1 MQGPLREQ
9 ARSHRGAAGLVGW
22 CGGQSSMNLSGPFIK
37 RPVATMLLS
46 LAIMLLGG
54 VSFGLLPVSP
64 LPQMDFPV
72 IVVQASLPGASPE
85 VMASTVATPLER
97 SFGSIAGVNT
107 MSSRSSQG
115 STRVI
120 LQFDLDRDI
129 NGAAREVQAAINASR
144 TLLPSGMRSMPTYKK
159 VNPSQA
165 PIMVLSLTSD
175 VLEKGQLYDLA
186 STILSQSLSQVQG
199 VGEVQ
204 IGGSSLPAVRIELEP
219 QSLNQYG
226 VALDDV
232 RNTIANANVR
242 RPKGSVEDDQRLWQV
257 QANDQ
262 LEKAKDYESL
272 IIHYNGGAALRLKD
286 VAKVSDGVEDRY
298 NSGFFNDDA
307 AVLLVIN
314 RQAGANIIETVN
326 EIKAQLPALQAVL
339 PASVKLN
346 LAMDRSPVIK
356 ATLHE
361 AEMTLLIAV
370 ALVILVVFLFLGN
383 FRASLI
389 PTLAV
394 PVSLVGTFAV
404 MYLYGFSLN
413 NLSLMALILA
423 TGLVVDDAI
432 VVLENISRHI
442 DEGVRPMRAAYLGAQ
457 EVGFTLLSMNV
468 SLVAVFLS
476 ILFMGGIIE
485 SLFREFSITL
495 AAAIVVS
502 LVVSLTLTPMLCAR
516 WLKPHT
522 PGQENRLQRWSRR
535 ANDWMV
541 GKYATSLDWV
551 LRHKRLT
558 LLSLFVTIGV
568 NIALYVVVP
577 KTFMPQQDTGQ
588 LIGFVRGDD
597 GLSFSVMQ
605 PKMEIFRRAVLK
617 DEAVESV
624 AGFIGGNNG
633 TNNAFMLVR
642 LKPIKERSISAQK
655 VIERLRKEMP
665 KVPGAQLMLM
675 ADQDLQFGGGR
686 EQTTSQYSYILQS
699 GDLGAL
705 REWYPKVVTA
715 LKALPEL
722 TAIDAREGRGAR
734 QVTLIVDRDQAKR
747 LGVDMD
753 MVTAVL
759 NNAYSQ
765 RQIST
770 IYDSLNQY
778 QVVMEVNP
786 KYAQDPITLKQV
798 QVITAD
804 GARIPLSTIAHYE
817 NSLENDRVS
826 HEGQFASESI
836 AFDMAEGV
844 TVEQGGAAIERA
856 IAKVG
861 LPEDVIAK
869 MAGTADAFAAT
880 QKSQPWMILGALVA
894 VYLVLGVLY
903 ESYIHPLTILS
914 TLPSAGVGALLSIYA
929 LGGEFS
935 LISLLGLFLLIGV
948 VKKNAILMI
957 DLALQLER
965 SQGMAPLESIRSAC
979 LQRLRPILMT
989 TLAAILGALPLLMS
1003 RAEGAEMRQPLGL
1016 TIIGGLIFS
1025 QVLTLY
1031 TTPVVYLYLDRL
1043 RHRFNKWR
1051 GVRTDAALETPL

>member
-1 MQGPLREQ
+1 
-9 ARSHRGAAGLVGW
+9 
-22 CGGQSSMNLSGPFIK
+22 MNLSGPFIK

-97 SFGSIAGVNT
+97 SFGAIAGVNT

-144 TLLPSGMRSMPTYKK
+144 NLLPSGMRSMPTYKK

-219 QSLNQYG
+219 QALNQYG

-242 RPKGSVEDDQRLWQV
+242 RPKGSVEDSQRLWQV

-272 IIHYNGGAALRLKD
+272 IIHYADGAALRLKD

-298 NSGFFNDDA
+298 NSGFFNNDS

-442 DEGVRPMRAAYLGAQ
+442 DEGVPPMKAAYLGAQ

-495 AAAIVVS
+495 AASIVVS

-516 WLKPHT
+516 WLKPHV
-522 PGQENRLQRWSRR
+522 PGQENRLQRWSRQ
-535 ANDWMV
+535 ANEWLV

-551 LRHKRLT
+551 LRHRRLT
-558 LLSLFVTIGV
+558 LLSLLVTVGV
-568 NIALYVVVP
+568 NVALYVVVP

-605 PKMEIFRRAVLK
+605 PKMETFRRAVLK

-624 AGFIGGNNG
+624 AGFIGGTNG

-642 LKPIKERSISAQK
+642 LKPIKERNISAQK

-665 KVPGAQLMLM
+665 KVAGAQLMLM

-699 GDLGAL
+699 ADLGEL
-705 REWYPKVVTA
+705 RQWYPKVVTA
-715 LKALPEL
+715 LRALPEL
-722 TAIDAREGRGAR
+722 TAIDAREGRGAQ

-747 LGVDMD
+747 LGVDMN

-798 QVITAD
+798 QVITAA

-817 NSLENDRVS
+817 NSLEDDRVS

-836 AFDMAEGV
+836 SFDMAEGV
-844 TVEQGGAAIERA
+844 TVEQGTAAIERA
-856 IAKVG
+856 IARLG
-861 LPEDVIAK
+861 MPEDVIVK

-880 QKSQPWMILGALVA
+880 QKSQPFMILGALVA

-965 SQGMAPLESIRSAC
+965 QQGMAPLESIRNAC

-989 TLAAILGALPLLMS
+989 TLAAILGALPLLLS

-1031 TTPVVYLYLDRL
+1031 TTPVVYLYLDKL
-1043 RHRFNKWR
+1043 RHRFNHWR

>member
-1 MQGPLREQ
+1 
-9 ARSHRGAAGLVGW
+9 
-22 CGGQSSMNLSGPFIK
+22 MNLSGPFIR

-46 LAIMLLGG
+46 LAIILLGS
-54 VSFGLLPVSP
+54 VAFNLLPVSS
-64 LPQMDFPV
+64 LPNMDFPV
-72 IVVQASLPGASPE
+72 IVVSANLPGASPE

-97 SFGSIAGVNT
+97 SLGTIPGIAT
-107 MSSRSSQG
+107 MSSRSSLG

-129 NGAAREVQAAINASR
+129 NGAAREVQAAINAAR
-144 TLLPSGMRSMPTYKK
+144 NLLPSGMRSMPTYKK
-159 VNPSQA
+159 INPSQA
-165 PIMVLSLTSD
+165 PVMVLSLTSD
-175 VLEKGQLYDLA
+175 VLEKGELYDLA
-186 STILSQSLSQVQG
+186 STILSQSLSQVTG

-219 QSLNQYG
+219 QLLSQYG
-226 VALDDV
+226 VSLDDV
-232 RNTIANANVR
+232 RTTIAAANVR
-242 RPKGSVEDDQRLWQV
+242 KPKGSIEDADHNWQI

-262 LEKAKDYESL
+262 LEKAKDYAPL
-272 IIHYNGGAALRLKD
+272 IIRYQNGAALRLSH
-286 VAKVSDGVEDRY
+286 VAKVTDAVEDRY
-298 NSGFFNDDA
+298 NSGFFNDKQ

-314 RQAGANIIETVN
+314 RQAGANIIETVAR
-326 EIKAQLPALQAVL
+326 IKAQLPALQAVL
-339 PASVKLN
+339 PASVKLD

-361 AEMTLLIAV
+361 AETTLLIAV
-370 ALVILVVFLFLGN
+370 VLVILVVFFFLGN

-394 PVSLVGTFAV
+394 PVSLVGTFAI

-442 DEGVRPMRAAYLGAQ
+442 DRGIRPMEAAYLGAK

-476 ILFMGGIIE
+476 ILFMGGIIA

-495 AAAIVVS
+495 AASIIVS
-502 LVVSLTLTPMLCAR
+502 LLVSLTLTPMLCAR
-516 WLKPHT
+516 WLKPHNPAT
-522 PGQENRLQRWSRR
+522 ENALQRWSRGL
-535 ANDWMV
+535 NDRMIV
-541 GKYATSLDWV
+541 GYDRSLGWV
-551 LRHKRLT
+551 LRHPRLT

-568 NIALYVVVP
+568 NFALYVVVP

-588 LIGFVRGDD
+588 LIGFIRGDD
-597 GLSFSVMQ
+597 GLSFAVMQ
-605 PKMEIFRRAVLK
+605 PKMEIFRRAVLA
-617 DEAVESV
+617 DPAVDSV
-624 AGFIGGNNG
+624 AGFVGGNGG
-633 TNNAFMLVR
+633 TSNATIIVR
-642 LKPIKERSISAQK
+642 LKPIAERKLAADK
-655 VIERLRKEMP
+655 VIDRLRKNMP
-665 KVPGAQLMLM
+665 LVPGGRLFLQ

-686 EQTTSQYSYILQS
+686 EQTTSQYQYLLQS
-699 GDLGAL
+699 GDLASL
-705 REWYPKVVTA
+705 RLWYPKVLEA
-715 LKALPEL
+715 LKSVPEL
-722 TAIDAREGRGAR
+722 TAIDGREGRGAQ
-734 QVTLIVDRDQAKR
+734 QVTLQIDRDTAKR
-747 LGVDMD
+747 LGIDMK

-778 QVVMEVNP
+778 EVVMEVNP
-786 KYAQDPITLKQV
+786 KFAQDPITLDQV
-798 QVITAD
+798 QVITAS
-804 GARIPLSTIAHYE
+804 GARVPLSSIAHYE
-817 NSLENDRVS
+817 RSLADSRVT
-826 HEGQFASESI
+826 HDGQFASEDIS
-836 AFDMAEGV
+836 FDLAD
-844 TVEQGGAAIERA
+844 GATLTQASAAVERA
-856 IAKVG
+856 VAKIG
-861 LPEDVIAK
+861 LPTDVIAK
-869 MAGTADAFAAT
+869 MAGTADAFAAAQKT
-880 QKSQPWMILGALVA
+880 QPFMILGALAV
-894 VYLVLGVLY
+894 VYLVLGILY

-914 TLPSAGVGALLSIYA
+914 TLPSAGVGALLTIYMV
-929 LGGEFS
+929 GGQFS

-965 SQGMAPLESIRSAC
+965 DQGMSPMDSIRSAC

-989 TLAAILGALPLLMS
+989 TLAAILGAVPLLLS
-1003 RAEGAEMRQPLGL
+1003 SAEGAEMRHPLGL

-1025 QVLTLY
+1025 QILTLY

-1043 RHRFNKWR
+1043 RHRVNKWR

>member
-1 MQGPLREQ
+1 
-9 ARSHRGAAGLVGW
+9 
-22 CGGQSSMNLSGPFIK
+22 
-37 RPVATMLLS
+37 MLLS

-97 SFGSIAGVNT
+97 SFGAIAGVNT

-144 TLLPSGMRSMPTYKK
+144 NLLPSGMRSMPTYKK

-219 QSLNQYG
+219 QALNQYG

-232 RNTIANANVR
+232 RKTIADANVR
-242 RPKGSVEDDQRLWQV
+242 RPKGSVEDGQRLWQI

-272 IIHYNGGAALRLKD
+272 IIHYADGAALRLKD

-442 DEGVRPMRAAYLGAQ
+442 DEGVKPMQAAYLGAK

-476 ILFMGGIIE
+476 ILFMGGIVE

-535 ANDWMV
+535 TNDWMV
-541 GKYATSLDWV
+541 ARYATSLDWV
-551 LRHKRLT
+551 LRHRRLT
-558 LLSLFVTIGV
+558 LLSLFVTVGV
-568 NIALYVVVP
+568 NVALYVVVP

-624 AGFIGGNNG
+624 AGFIGGSNG

-642 LKPIKERSISAQK
+642 LKPIKDRQLSAQK

-686 EQTTSQYSYILQS
+686 EQTSSQYSYILQS
-699 GDLGAL
+699 GDLGEL
-705 REWYPKVVTA
+705 RKWYPKVVAA
-715 LKALPEL
+715 LRALPEL
-722 TAIDAREGRGAR
+722 TAIDAREGKGAQ

-753 MVTAVL
+753 MVTSVL

-786 KYAQDPITLKQV
+786 KYAQDPVTLKQV

-804 GARIPLSTIAHYE
+804 GARVPLSTFAHYE
-817 NSLENDRVS
+817 NSLEDDRVS
-826 HEGQFASESI
+826 HEGQFASEDIS
-836 AFDMAEGV
+836 FDMAEGV
-844 TVEQGGAAIERA
+844 TVEQGSAAIERA

-880 QKSQPWMILGALVA
+880 QKSQPFMILGALLA

-965 SQGMAPLESIRSAC
+965 HQGMTPLESIRSAC

-989 TLAAILGALPLLMS
+989 TLAAILGALPLLLS

-1016 TIIGGLIFS
+1016 TIIGGLVFS

-1031 TTPVVYLYLDRL
+1031 TTPVVYLYLDKL

>member
-1 MQGPLREQ
+1 
-9 ARSHRGAAGLVGW
+9 
-22 CGGQSSMNLSGPFIK
+22 MNLSGPFIK

-54 VSFGLLPVSP
+54 VSFGLMPVSP

-97 SFGSIAGVNT
+97 SFGAIAGVNT

-144 TLLPSGMRSMPTYKK
+144 NLLPSGMRSMPTYKK

-219 QSLNQYG
+219 QALNQYG

-232 RNTIANANVR
+232 RKTIADANVR
-242 RPKGSVEDDQRLWQV
+242 RPKGSVEDGERLWQI

-272 IIHYNGGAALRLKD
+272 IIHYADGAALRLKD

-326 EIKAQLPALQAVL
+326 EIKAQLPTLQAVL

-370 ALVILVVFLFLGN
+370 ALVVLVVYLFLGN

-442 DEGVRPMRAAYLGAQ
+442 DEGVKPMQAAYLGAK

-476 ILFMGGIIE
+476 ILFMGGLVE

-522 PGQENRLQRWSRR
+522 PGQENRLQRWSHKT
-535 ANDWMV
+535 NDWMV

-551 LRHKRLT
+551 LRHRRLT
-558 LLSLFVTIGV
+558 LFSLLLTVGV

-577 KTFMPQQDTGQ
+577 KTFLPQQDTGQ

-597 GLSFSVMQ
+597 GLSFNVMQ
-605 PKMEIFRRAVLK
+605 PKMETFRRAVLK

-633 TNNAFMLVR
+633 TNNAFMIVR
-642 LKPIKERSISAQK
+642 LKPIKERQLSAQK

-686 EQTTSQYSYILQS
+686 EQTSSQYTYILQS
-699 GDLGAL
+699 GDLAEL
-705 REWYPKVVTA
+705 RKWFPKVVTA
-715 LKALPEL
+715 LRALPEL
-722 TAIDAREGRGAR
+722 TAIDAREGAGAQ

-747 LGVDMD
+747 LGVDMN

-786 KYAQDPITLKQV
+786 KYAQDPVTLKQV
-798 QVITAD
+798 EVITAD
-804 GARIPLSTIAHYE
+804 GARVPLSTFAHYE

-836 AFDMAEGV
+836 SFDMAEGV
-844 TVEQGGAAIERA
+844 TVEQGSAAIERA

-880 QKSQPWMILGALVA
+880 QKSQPFMILGALLA

-935 LISLLGLFLLIGV
+935 LISLLGIFLLIGV

-965 SQGMAPLESIRSAC
+965 HQGLSPLESIRSAC

-989 TLAAILGALPLLMS
+989 TLAAILGALPLLLG

-1016 TIIGGLIFS
+1016 TIIGGLVFS

-1031 TTPVVYLYLDRL
+1031 TTPVVYLYLDKL

>member
-1 MQGPLREQ
+1 
-9 ARSHRGAAGLVGW
+9 
-22 CGGQSSMNLSGPFIK
+22 
-37 RPVATMLLS
+37 MLLS
-46 LAIMLLGG
+46 LAIILLGG

-64 LPQMDFPV
+64 LPSMDFPV
-72 IVVQASLPGASPE
+72 IVVSASLPGASPE
-85 VMASTVATPLER
+85 VMASSVATPLER
-97 SFGSIAGVNT
+97 SLGTIAGVTT

-144 TLLPSGMRSMPTYKK
+144 NLLPSGMRSMPTYKK

-165 PIMVLSLTSD
+165 PVMVLALTSD

-186 STILSQSLSQVQG
+186 STILAQSLSQVNG

-204 IGGSSLPAVRIELEP
+204 IGGSSLPAVRVELEP
-219 QSLNQYG
+219 QLLNQYG
-226 VALDDV
+226 VSLDDV
-232 RNTIANANVR
+232 RTTIAAANVR
-242 RPKGSVEDDQRLWQV
+242 KPKGSLEDAEHNWQI

-262 LEKAKDYESL
+262 LEKAKDYEPL
-272 IIHYNGGAALRLKD
+272 IIRYQNGAALRLSH
-286 VAKVSDGVEDRY
+286 VAKVSDAVEDRY
-298 NSGFFNDDA
+298 NAGFFNDNK

-314 RQAGANIIETVN
+314 RSAGANIIETVAQ
-326 EIKAQLPALQAVL
+326 IKAQLPALQAVL
-339 PASVKLN
+339 PASVKLD

-361 AEMTLLIAV
+361 AEMTLMIAV
-370 ALVILVVFLFLGN
+370 ALVILVVFFFLGN

-394 PVSLVGTFAV
+394 PVSLVGTFAI
-404 MYLYGFSLN
+404 MYLSGFSLN

-442 DEGVRPMRAAYLGAQ
+442 DKGVPPMEAAYLGAK

-468 SLVAVFLS
+468 SLVVVFLS
-476 ILFMGGIIE
+476 ILFMGGIIS

-495 AAAIVVS
+495 AASIVVS

-516 WLKPHT
+516 WLTPHD
-522 PGQENRLQRWSRR
+522 PNHENALQRWSRQL
-535 ANDWMV
+535 NDRMV
-541 GKYATSLDWV
+541 AGYDRSLGWV
-551 LRHKRLT
+551 LRHRGLT
-558 LLSLFVTIGV
+558 LLSLLVTIGV
-568 NIALYVVVP
+568 NFALYVVVP

-588 LIGFVRGDD
+588 LIGYIRGDD
-597 GLSFSVMQ
+597 GMSFSVMQ
-605 PKMEIFRRAVLK
+605 PKMEIFRRAVLA
-617 DEAVESV
+617 DPAVDSV
-624 AGFIGGNNG
+624 AGFIGGSG
-633 TNNAFMLVR
+633 GINNATMIVR
-642 LKPIKERSISAQK
+642 LKPIKERNIAADK
-655 VIERLRKEMP
+655 VIERLRKNMP
-665 KVPGAQLMLM
+665 PVPGGRVFLQ

-686 EQTTSQYSYILQS
+686 EQTTSQYQYILES
-699 GDLGAL
+699 GDLETL
-705 REWYPKVVTA
+705 RLWYPKILEA
-715 LKALPEL
+715 LKSLPEL
-722 TAIDAREGRGAR
+722 TAIDGREGRGAP
-734 QVTLIVDRDQAKR
+734 QVTLKVDRDTAKR
-747 LGVDMD
+747 LGIDMNT
-753 MVTAVL
+753 VTAVL

-778 QVVMEVNP
+778 EVVMEVNP
-786 KYAQDPITLKQV
+786 KYAQDPVTLEQV
-798 QVITAD
+798 QVVTST
-804 GARIPLSTIAHYE
+804 GQRIPLSSIAHYE
-817 NSLENDRVS
+817 RSLEDDRVT
-826 HEGQFASESI
+826 HDGQFASEAIS
-836 AFDMAEGV
+836 FDLAEGV
-844 TVEQGGAAIERA
+844 TLEQASAAVERA
-856 IAKVG
+856 VAKVG
-861 LPEDVIAK
+861 LPTDVIAK
-869 MAGTADAFAAT
+869 MAGTADAFAAAQKT
-880 QKSQPWMILGALVA
+880 QPFMILGALVV
-894 VYLVLGVLY
+894 VYLVLGILY

-914 TLPSAGVGALLSIYA
+914 TLPSAGVGALLTIYV
-929 LGGEFS
+929 LGGQFS

-965 SQGMAPLESIRSAC
+965 ELGMTPLDSIRSAC

-1003 RAEGAEMRQPLGL
+1003 NAEGAEMRHPLGL

-1025 QVLTLY
+1025 QILTLY

-1043 RHRFNKWR
+1043 RHRFNTWR

>member
-1 MQGPLREQ
+1 
-9 ARSHRGAAGLVGW
+9 
-22 CGGQSSMNLSGPFIK
+22 MNLSGPFIK

-72 IVVQASLPGASPE
+72 IVVSASLPGASPE

-97 SFGSIAGVNT
+97 SFGAIAGINT

-120 LQFDLDRDI
+120 LQFDQDRDI

-144 TLLPSGMRSMPTYKK
+144 NLLPSGMKSMPTYKK

-175 VLEKGQLYDLA
+175 VLSKGELYDLA
-186 STILSQSLSQVQG
+186 STILSQSLSQVPG

-219 QSLNQYG
+219 QLLNQYG

-242 RPKGSVEDDQRLWQV
+242 RPKGAVSDGDRNWQI

-262 LEKAKDYESL
+262 LEKAKDYEPL
-272 IIHYNGGAALRLKD
+272 IIRYQDGAALRLSH
-286 VAKVSDGVEDRY
+286 VAKVQDSVEDRY
-298 NSGFFNDDA
+298 NSGFFNNDA
-307 AVLLVIN
+307 AVLLVVN

-326 EIKAQLPALQAVL
+326 AIKAQLPALQAVL

-394 PVSLVGTFAV
+394 PVSLVGTFAI

-442 DEGVRPMRAAYLGAQ
+442 DAGIAPMKAAMQGAR

-476 ILFMGGIIE
+476 ILFMGGIVE

-495 AAAIVVS
+495 AASIVVS

-516 WLKPHT
+516 WLKPHV
-522 PGQENRLQRWSRR
+522 PGTENAMQRWSMGLNER
-535 ANDWMV
+535 MV
-541 GKYATSLDWV
+541 AGYARSLDWV

-558 LLSLFVTIGV
+558 LLSLLVTIGV
-568 NIALYVVVP
+568 NVALYVVVP

-605 PKMEIFRRAVLK
+605 PKMEIFRKAVLA
-617 DEAVESV
+617 DPAVESV
-624 AGFIGGNNG
+624 AGFIGGNGG
-633 TNNAFMLVR
+633 TNNAIMIVR
-642 LKPIKERSISAQK
+642 LKPISERRISAQK
-655 VIERLRKEMP
+655 VIERLRETMP
-665 KVPGAQLMLM
+665 KVPGGRLMLM

-686 EQTTSQYSYILQS
+686 EQTSSQYSYILQS
-699 GDLGAL
+699 GDLGEL
-705 REWYPKVVTA
+705 RIWYPKVVAA

-722 TAIDAREGRGAR
+722 MAIDAREGRGAQ
-734 QVTLIVDRDQAKR
+734 QVTLVVDRDQAKR

-786 KYAQDPITLKQV
+786 KYAQDPQTLEQV
-798 QVITAD
+798 QVITAE
-804 GARIPLSTIAHYE
+804 GQRIPLSAIAHYE
-817 NSLENDRVS
+817 NSLQDDRVE
-826 HEGQFASESI
+826 HEGQFASETVS
-836 AFDMAEGV
+836 FDMAPGV
-844 TVEQGGAAIERA
+844 STEQGTAAIERA
-856 IAKVG
+856 IAKLG

-869 MAGTADAFAAT
+869 MAGTGDAFAAT
-880 QKSQPWMILGALVA
+880 QKSQPFMILGALLA
-894 VYLVLGVLY
+894 VYLVLGILY

-914 TLPSAGVGALLSIYA
+914 TLPSAGVGALLSIY
-929 LGGEFS
+929 LTGGEFS

-965 SQGMAPLESIRSAC
+965 TAGFSPEASIRSAC

-989 TLAAILGALPLLMS
+989 TLAAILGAVPLMLS
-1003 RAEGAEMRQPLGL
+1003 TAEGAEMRQPLGL

-1025 QVLTLY
+1025 QILTLY
-1031 TTPVVYLYLDRL
+1031 TTPVVYLYLDRA

-1051 GVRTDAALETPL
+1051 GVRTDAALDTPL

>member
-1 MQGPLREQ
+1 
-9 ARSHRGAAGLVGW
+9 
-22 CGGQSSMNLSGPFIK
+22 MNLSGPFIK

-97 SFGSIAGVNT
+97 SFGAIAGVNT

-144 TLLPSGMRSMPTYKK
+144 NLLPSGMRSMPTYKK

-219 QSLNQYG
+219 QALNQYG

-272 IIHYNGGAALRLKD
+272 IIHYANGAALRLKD

-298 NSGFFNDDA
+298 NSGFFNDDS

-442 DEGVRPMRAAYLGAQ
+442 DEGVRPMRAAYLGAR

-522 PGQENRLQRWSRR
+522 PGQENRLQRWSRSV
-535 ANDWMV
+535 NEWMV

-551 LRHKRLT
+551 LRHRRLT
-558 LLSLFVTIGV
+558 LLSLIVTVGV
-568 NIALYVVVP
+568 NVALYVVVP
-577 KTFMPQQDTGQ
+577 KTFLPQQDTGQ

-597 GLSFSVMQ
+597 GLSFGVMQ
-605 PKMEIFRRAVLK
+605 PKMETFRRAVLK
-617 DEAVESV
+617 DDAVQSV
-624 AGFIGGNNG
+624 AGFIGGTNG

-642 LKPIKERSISAQK
+642 LKPIKERNISAQK

-705 REWYPKVVTA
+705 RQWYPKVVTA

-722 TAIDAREGRGAR
+722 TAIDAREGRGAQ

-786 KYAQDPITLKQV
+786 KYARDPITLNQV
-798 QVITAD
+798 QVITAA

-817 NSLENDRVS
+817 NSLEDDRVS

-836 AFDMAEGV
+836 SFDMAAGV
-844 TVEQGGAAIERA
+844 TVEQGSAAIERA
-856 IAKVG
+856 IASLG
-861 LPEDVIAK
+861 LPEDVIVK

-965 SQGMAPLESIRSAC
+965 QQGMAPQESIRNAC

-989 TLAAILGALPLLMS
+989 TLAAILGALPLLLS

-1031 TTPVVYLYLDRL
+1031 TTPVVYLYLDKL
-1043 RHRFNKWR
+1043 RHRFNRWR

>member
-1 MQGPLREQ
+1 
-9 ARSHRGAAGLVGW
+9 
-22 CGGQSSMNLSGPFIK
+22 MNLSGPFIK

-97 SFGSIAGVNT
+97 SFGAIAGVNT

-144 TLLPSGMRSMPTYKK
+144 NLLPSGMRSMPTYKK

-219 QSLNQYG
+219 QALNQYG

-272 IIHYNGGAALRLKD
+272 IIHYNNGAALRLKD
-286 VAKVSDGVEDRY
+286 VATVSDGVEDRY
-298 NSGFFNDDA
+298 NSGFFNNDA

-326 EIKAQLPALQAVL
+326 DIKAQLPALQAVL

-442 DEGVRPMRAAYLGAQ
+442 DKGVPPMKAAYLGAQ

-495 AAAIVVS
+495 AASIVVS
-502 LVVSLTLTPMLCAR
+502 LIVSLTLTPMLCAR

-522 PGQENRLQRWSRR
+522 PGQENRLQRWSQR

-551 LRHKRLT
+551 LRHRRLT
-558 LLSLFVTIGV
+558 LLSLIVTIGV
-568 NIALYVVVP
+568 NVALYVVVP

-605 PKMEIFRRAVLK
+605 PKMEVFRRAVLK
-617 DEAVESV
+617 DDAVQSV
-624 AGFIGGNNG
+624 AGFIGGTNG

-642 LKPIKERSISAQK
+642 LKPIKERNISAQK

-665 KVPGAQLMLM
+665 KVAGAQLMLM

-699 GDLGAL
+699 ADLGSL

-715 LKALPEL
+715 LRALPEL
-722 TAIDAREGRGAR
+722 TAIDAREGRGAQ

-817 NSLENDRVS
+817 NSLEDDRVS

-836 AFDMAEGV
+836 SFDMAEGV
-844 TVEQGGAAIERA
+844 TVEQGTAAIERA
-856 IAKVG
+856 IAKLG
-861 LPEDVIAK
+861 MPEDVIVK

-880 QKSQPWMILGALVA
+880 QKSQPFMILGALVA

-965 SQGMAPLESIRSAC
+965 HQGMTPLDSIRSAC

-989 TLAAILGALPLLMS
+989 TLAAILGALPLLLS

-1031 TTPVVYLYLDRL
+1031 TTPVVYLYLDKL

-1051 GVRTDAALETPL
+1051 GIRTDAALETPL

>member
-1 MQGPLREQ
+1 
-9 ARSHRGAAGLVGW
+9 
-22 CGGQSSMNLSGPFIK
+22 MNLSGPFIK
-37 RPVATMLLS
+37 RPVATLLLS

-97 SFGSIAGVNT
+97 SFGAISGVNT

-144 TLLPSGMRSMPTYKK
+144 NLLPSGMRSMPTYKK

-165 PIMVLSLTSD
+165 PIMVLSLTSE
-175 VLEKGQLYDLA
+175 VLQKGQLYDLA

-219 QSLNQYG
+219 QALNQYG

-242 RPKGSVEDDQRLWQV
+242 RPKGSVEDGERLWQV

-272 IIHYNGGAALRLKD
+272 IIHYADGAALRLKD

-442 DEGVRPMRAAYLGAQ
+442 DAGVRPMKAAYLGAQ

-522 PGQENRLQRWSRR
+522 PGQENRLQRWSQRT
-535 ANDWMV
+535 NEWMV

-551 LRHKRLT
+551 LRHRRLT
-558 LLSLFVTIGV
+558 LLSLLVTVGV

-617 DEAVESV
+617 DDAVQSV
-624 AGFIGGNNG
+624 AGFIGGSNG

-642 LKPIKERSISAQK
+642 LKPIQERGLSAQK
-655 VIERLRKEMP
+655 VIERMRKEMP

-686 EQTTSQYSYILQS
+686 EQTTSQYSYIIQS
-699 GDLGAL
+699 ADLSEL
-705 REWYPKVVTA
+705 RKWYPKVVAA
-715 LKALPEL
+715 LRALPEL
-722 TAIDAREGRGAR
+722 TAIDAREGSGAQ

-817 NSLENDRVS
+817 SSLEEDRVS

-836 AFDMAEGV
+836 SFDMAEGV
-844 TVEQGGAAIERA
+844 TVEQGTAAIERSLA
-856 IAKVG
+856 QLG
-861 LPEDVIAK
+861 MPEDVIVK

-880 QKSQPWMILGALVA
+880 QKSQPFMILGALLA

-914 TLPSAGVGALLSIYA
+914 TLPSAGVGALLSIYV
-929 LGGEFS
+929 LGAEFS

-965 SQGMAPLESIRSAC
+965 HQGLGPLESIRSAC

-989 TLAAILGALPLLMS
+989 TLAAILGALPLLLG

-1031 TTPVVYLYLDRL
+1031 TTPVVYLYLDKL
-1043 RHRFNKWR
+1043 RHRFNRWR

>member
-1 MQGPLREQ
+1 
-9 ARSHRGAAGLVGW
+9 
-22 CGGQSSMNLSGPFIK
+22 MNLSGPFIK

-97 SFGSIAGVNT
+97 SFGAIAGVNT

-144 TLLPSGMRSMPTYKK
+144 NLLPSGMRSMPTYKK

-219 QSLNQYG
+219 QALNQYG

-242 RPKGSVEDDQRLWQV
+242 RPKGSVEDGERLWQV

-272 IIHYNGGAALRLKD
+272 IIHYADGAALRLKD

-442 DEGVRPMRAAYLGAQ
+442 DKGVPPMKAAYLGAQ

-476 ILFMGGIIE
+476 ILFMGGIVE

-495 AAAIVVS
+495 AASIVVS
-502 LVVSLTLTPMLCAR
+502 LLVSLTLTPMLCAR
-516 WLKPHT
+516 WLSPHI
-522 PGQENRLQRWSRR
+522 PGQENRLQRYSQR
-535 ANDWMV
+535 ANAWMV

-551 LRHKRLT
+551 LRHRLLT
-558 LLSLFVTIGV
+558 LLSLFVTVGV

-617 DEAVESV
+617 DPAVESV

-642 LKPIKERSISAQK
+642 LKPIKERNLSAQK

-686 EQTTSQYSYILQS
+686 EQTSSQYSYILQS
-699 GDLGAL
+699 GDLGEL
-705 REWYPKVVTA
+705 REWYPKVVAA

-722 TAIDAREGRGAR
+722 TAIDAREGRGAQ

-747 LGVDMD
+747 LGVDMN
-753 MVTAVL
+753 MVTSVL

-786 KYAQDPITLKQV
+786 KYAQDPITLNQV

-817 NSLENDRVS
+817 SSLEDDRVS
-826 HEGQFASESI
+826 HEGQFASESV

-844 TVEQGGAAIERA
+844 TVEQGTAAIERA

-861 LPEDVIAK
+861 LPEAVIAK
-869 MAGTADAFAAT
+869 MSGTADAFAAT

-965 SQGMAPLESIRSAC
+965 HQGLEPLESIRSAC

-989 TLAAILGALPLLMS
+989 TLAAILGALPLLLS

-1031 TTPVVYLYLDRL
+1031 TTPVVYLYLDKL
-1043 RHRFNKWR
+1043 RHRFNHWR

>member
-1 MQGPLREQ
+1 
-9 ARSHRGAAGLVGW
+9 
-22 CGGQSSMNLSGPFIK
+22 MNLSGPFIK

-72 IVVQASLPGASPE
+72 IVVSASLPGASPE

-97 SFGSIAGVNT
+97 AFGAIAGVNT
-107 MSSRSSQG
+107 MSSNSSQG

-120 LQFDLDRDI
+120 LQFDQDRDI

-144 TLLPSGMRSMPTYKK
+144 NLLPSGMKSMPTYKK
-159 VNPSQA
+159 INPSQA
-165 PIMVLSLTSD
+165 PIMVLSLTSE
-175 VLEKGQLYDLA
+175 VLSKGQLYDLA
-186 STILSQSLSQVQG
+186 STILSQSLSQVPG

-219 QSLNQYG
+219 QLLNQYG
-226 VALDDV
+226 VSLDDV
-232 RNTIANANVR
+232 RNTIASANVR
-242 RPKGSVEDDQRLWQV
+242 RPKGAVSDGERNWQI

-262 LEKAKDYESL
+262 LEKAKDYEPL
-272 IIHYNGGAALRLKD
+272 IIRYQDGAALRLSH
-286 VAKVSDGVEDRY
+286 VAKVKDSVEDRY
-298 NSGFFNDDA
+298 NSGFFNNDA
-307 AVLLVIN
+307 AVLLVVN

-326 EIKAQLPALQAVL
+326 AIKAQLPALQAVL
-339 PASVKLN
+339 PASVQLN
-346 LAMDRSPVIK
+346 VAMDRSPVIK

-394 PVSLVGTFAV
+394 PVSLVGTFAI

-442 DEGVRPMRAAYLGAQ
+442 DAGVAPMKAAMLGAK

-476 ILFMGGIIE
+476 ILFMGGIVE

-495 AAAIVVS
+495 AASIVVS

-516 WLKPHT
+516 WLKPHV
-522 PGQENRLQRWSRR
+522 PGTENAMQRWSIRLNQR
-535 ANDWMV
+535 MV
-541 GKYATSLDWV
+541 SGYARSLDWV

-558 LLSLFVTIGV
+558 LLSLLVTIGV
-568 NIALYVVVP
+568 NVALYVVVP

-605 PKMEIFRRAVLK
+605 PKMEIFRKAVLA
-617 DEAVESV
+617 DPAVESV
-624 AGFIGGNNG
+624 AGFIGGNGG
-633 TNNAFMLVR
+633 TNNAFMIVR
-642 LKPIKERSISAQK
+642 LKPISERKVSAQK
-655 VIERLRKEMP
+655 VIERLRESMP
-665 KVPGAQLMLM
+665 KVPGGRLMLM

-686 EQTTSQYSYILQS
+686 DQTSSQYSYILQS
-699 GDLGAL
+699 GDLGEL
-705 REWYPKVVTA
+705 RTWYPKVVA
-715 LKALPEL
+715 AFKALPEL
-722 TAIDAREGRGAR
+722 TAIDAREGRGAQ
-734 QVTLIVDRDQAKR
+734 QVTLVVDRDQAKR

-786 KYAQDPITLKQV
+786 KYAQDPETLNQV

-804 GARIPLSTIAHYE
+804 GQRIPLSAIAHYE
-817 NSLENDRVS
+817 NSLQNDRVS

-836 AFDMAEGV
+836 AFDLAPGV
-844 TVEQGGAAIERA
+844 TLEQGTAAIERA
-856 IAKVG
+856 VAKLG
-861 LPEDVIAK
+861 LPEEVIVK
-869 MAGTADAFAAT
+869 MAGTGDAFAAT
-880 QKSQPWMILGALVA
+880 QKSQPFMILGALVA
-894 VYLVLGVLY
+894 VYLVLGILY

-914 TLPSAGVGALLSIYA
+914 TLPSAGVGALLSIY
-929 LGGEFS
+929 LTGGEFS

-965 SQGMAPLESIRSAC
+965 HSGLDPQASIRSAC

-989 TLAAILGALPLLMS
+989 TLAAILGALPLMLS
-1003 RAEGAEMRQPLGL
+1003 SAEGAEMRQPLGL

-1025 QVLTLY
+1025 QILTLY

>member
-1 MQGPLREQ
+1 
-9 ARSHRGAAGLVGW
+9 
-22 CGGQSSMNLSGPFIK
+22 MNLSGPFIK

-54 VSFGLLPVSP
+54 VSFGLLPVAP

-72 IVVQASLPGASPE
+72 IVVQASLAGASPE

-97 SFGSIAGVNT
+97 SFGAIAGVNT

-144 TLLPSGMRSMPTYKK
+144 NLLPSGMRSMPTYKK

-165 PIMVLSLTSD
+165 PVMVLSLTSD

-186 STILSQSLSQVQG
+186 STILSQSVSQVQG

-219 QSLNQYG
+219 QALNQYG

-242 RPKGSVEDDQRLWQV
+242 RPKGSVEDSQRLWQV

-272 IIHYNGGAALRLKD
+272 IIHYADGAALRLKD

-346 LAMDRSPVIK
+346 VAMDRSPVIK

-383 FRASLI
+383 WRASLI

-442 DEGVRPMRAAYLGAQ
+442 DEGVPPMKAAYLGAQ

-476 ILFMGGIIE
+476 ILFMGGIVE

-495 AAAIVVS
+495 AASIVVS

-522 PGQENRLQRWSRR
+522 PGEENRLQRWSQR
-535 ANDWMV
+535 ANEWMV

-551 LRHKRLT
+551 LRHRRLT
-558 LLSLFVTIGV
+558 LLSLIVTVGV

-597 GLSFSVMQ
+597 GLSFNVMQ
-605 PKMEIFRRAVLK
+605 PKMETFRRAVLK
-617 DEAVESV
+617 DDAVQSI
-624 AGFIGGNNG
+624 AGFIGGTNG

-642 LKPIKERSISAQK
+642 LKPIKERNISAQK

-665 KVPGAQLMLM
+665 KVAGAQLMLM

-699 GDLGAL
+699 ADLGEL

-722 TAIDAREGRGAR
+722 TAIDAREGRGAQ

-817 NSLENDRVS
+817 NSLEDDRVS

-836 AFDMAEGV
+836 SFDMAEGV
-844 TVEQGGAAIERA
+844 TVEQGTAAIERA
-856 IAKVG
+856 IARLG
-861 LPEDVIAK
+861 MPEDVIVK

-965 SQGMAPLESIRSAC
+965 HQGLAPLESIRSAC

-989 TLAAILGALPLLMS
+989 TLAAILGALPLLLS

-1031 TTPVVYLYLDRL
+1031 TTPVVYLYLDKL
-1043 RHRFNKWR
+1043 RHRFNHWR

>member
-1 MQGPLREQ
+1 
-9 ARSHRGAAGLVGW
+9 
-22 CGGQSSMNLSGPFIK
+22 MNLSGPFIK

-97 SFGSIAGVNT
+97 SFGAIAGVNT

-144 TLLPSGMRSMPTYKK
+144 NLLPSGMRSMPTYKK

-286 VAKVSDGVEDRY
+286 VAKVSDSVEDRY
-298 NSGFFNDDA
+298 NTGFFNDDA

-535 ANDWMV
+535 ANEWMV

-624 AGFIGGNNG
+624 AGFIGGSNG

-642 LKPIKERSISAQK
+642 LKPIKERNISAQK

-686 EQTTSQYSYILQS
+686 EQTSSQYSYILQS
-699 GDLGAL
+699 GDLGSL

-715 LKALPEL
+715 LRALPEL

-844 TVEQGGAAIERA
+844 TVEQGSAAIERA

-861 LPEDVIAK
+861 LPEDVIVK

-880 QKSQPWMILGALVA
+880 QKSQPFMILGALVA

-965 SQGMAPLESIRSAC
+965 HQGMAPLESIRSAC

-989 TLAAILGALPLLMS
+989 TLAAILGALPLLLS

-1031 TTPVVYLYLDRL
+1031 TTPVVYLYLDKL

>member
-1 MQGPLREQ
+1 
-9 ARSHRGAAGLVGW
+9 
-22 CGGQSSMNLSGPFIK
+22 MNLSGPFIK

-97 SFGSIAGVNT
+97 SFGAIAGVNT

-144 TLLPSGMRSMPTYKK
+144 NLLPSGMRSMPTYKK

-219 QSLNQYG
+219 QALNQYG

-232 RNTIANANVR
+232 RKTIAEANVR
-242 RPKGSVEDDQRLWQV
+242 RPKGSVEDDQRLWQI

-442 DEGVRPMRAAYLGAQ
+442 DEGVKPMKAAYLGAK

-522 PGQENRLQRWSRR
+522 PGEENRLQRWSRR
-535 ANDWMV
+535 TNDWMV

-551 LRHKRLT
+551 LRHRRLT
-558 LLSLFVTIGV
+558 LLSLIITVGV
-568 NIALYVVVP
+568 NVALYVVVP

-605 PKMEIFRRAVLK
+605 PKMETFRRAVLK
-617 DEAVESV
+617 DDAVESV
-624 AGFIGGNNG
+624 AGFIGGTNG

-642 LKPIKERSISAQK
+642 LKPIKERNISAQK

-665 KVPGAQLMLM
+665 KVAGAQLMLM

-699 GDLGAL
+699 GDLGEL

-715 LKALPEL
+715 LRALPEL
-722 TAIDAREGRGAR
+722 TAIDAREGAGAQ

-747 LGVDMD
+747 LGVDME

-786 KYAQDPITLKQV
+786 KYAQDPVTLKQV

-804 GARIPLSTIAHYE
+804 GARIPLSTFAHYE
-817 NSLENDRVS
+817 NSLEDDRVS

-836 AFDMAEGV
+836 SFDMAEGV
-844 TVEQGGAAIERA
+844 TVEQGSAAIERA
-856 IAKVG
+856 IAKLG
-861 LPEDVIAK
+861 LPEDVIVK

-880 QKSQPWMILGALVA
+880 QKSQPFMILGALLA

-914 TLPSAGVGALLSIYA
+914 TLPSAGVGALLSIYV

-965 SQGMAPLESIRSAC
+965 HQGMAPLESIRSAC

-989 TLAAILGALPLLMS
+989 TLAAILGALPLLLS

-1031 TTPVVYLYLDRL
+1031 TTPVVYLYLDKL

>member
-1 MQGPLREQ
+1 
-9 ARSHRGAAGLVGW
+9 
-22 CGGQSSMNLSGPFIK
+22 MNLSGPFIK

-72 IVVQASLPGASPE
+72 IVVSASLPGASPE

-97 SFGSIAGVNT
+97 AFGAIAGVNT
-107 MSSRSSQG
+107 MSSNSSQG

-120 LQFDLDRDI
+120 LQFDQDRDI

-144 TLLPSGMRSMPTYKK
+144 NLLPSGMKSMPTYKK
-159 VNPSQA
+159 INPSQA
-165 PIMVLSLTSD
+165 PIMVLSLTSE
-175 VLEKGQLYDLA
+175 VLSKGQLYDLA
-186 STILSQSLSQVQG
+186 STILSQSLSQVPG

-219 QSLNQYG
+219 QLLNQYG
-226 VALDDV
+226 VSLDDV

-242 RPKGSVEDDQRLWQV
+242 RPKGAVSDGERNWQI

-262 LEKAKDYESL
+262 LEKAKDYEPL
-272 IIHYNGGAALRLKD
+272 IIRYQDGAALRLSH
-286 VAKVSDGVEDRY
+286 VAKVKDSVEDRY
-298 NSGFFNDDA
+298 NSGFFNNDA
-307 AVLLVIN
+307 AVLLVVN

-326 EIKAQLPALQAVL
+326 AIKAQLPALQAVL
-339 PASVKLN
+339 PASVQLN

-394 PVSLVGTFAV
+394 PVSLVGTFAI

-442 DEGVRPMRAAYLGAQ
+442 DAGVAPMKAAMLGAK

-476 ILFMGGIIE
+476 ILFMGGIVE

-495 AAAIVVS
+495 AASIVVS

-516 WLKPHT
+516 WLKPHV
-522 PGQENRLQRWSRR
+522 PGTENAMQRWSIRLNQR
-535 ANDWMV
+535 MV
-541 GKYATSLDWV
+541 SGYARSLDWV

-558 LLSLFVTIGV
+558 LLSLLVTIGV
-568 NIALYVVVP
+568 NVALYVVVP

-605 PKMEIFRRAVLK
+605 PKMEIFRKAVLA
-617 DEAVESV
+617 DPAVESV
-624 AGFIGGNNG
+624 AGFIGGNGG
-633 TNNAFMLVR
+633 TNNAFMIVR
-642 LKPIKERSISAQK
+642 LKPISERKVSAQK
-655 VIERLRKEMP
+655 VIERLRESMP
-665 KVPGAQLMLM
+665 KVPGGRLMLM

-686 EQTTSQYSYILQS
+686 DQTSSQYSYILQS
-699 GDLGAL
+699 GDLGEL
-705 REWYPKVVTA
+705 RTWYPKVVAA

-722 TAIDAREGRGAR
+722 TAIDAREGRGAQ
-734 QVTLIVDRDQAKR
+734 QVTLVVDRDQAKR

-786 KYAQDPITLKQV
+786 KYAQDPETLNQV

-804 GARIPLSTIAHYE
+804 GQRIPLSAIAHYE
-817 NSLENDRVS
+817 NSLQNDRVS

-836 AFDMAEGV
+836 AFDLAPGV
-844 TVEQGGAAIERA
+844 TLEQGTAAIERA
-856 IAKVG
+856 VAKLG
-861 LPEDVIAK
+861 LPEEVIVK
-869 MAGTADAFAAT
+869 MAGTGDAFAAT
-880 QKSQPWMILGALVA
+880 QKSQPFMILGALVA
-894 VYLVLGVLY
+894 VYLVLGILY

-914 TLPSAGVGALLSIYA
+914 TLPSAGVGALLSIY
-929 LGGEFS
+929 LTGGEFS

-965 SQGMAPLESIRSAC
+965 HSGLDPQASIRSAC

-989 TLAAILGALPLLMS
+989 TLAAILGALPLMLS
-1003 RAEGAEMRQPLGL
+1003 SAEGAEMRQPLGL

-1025 QVLTLY
+1025 QILTLY

>member
-1 MQGPLREQ
+1 
-9 ARSHRGAAGLVGW
+9 
-22 CGGQSSMNLSGPFIK
+22 MNLSGPFIK

-46 LAIMLLGG
+46 LAILLLGG

-97 SFGSIAGVNT
+97 SFGAIAGVNT

-144 TLLPSGMRSMPTYKK
+144 NLLPSGMRSMPTYKK

-219 QSLNQYG
+219 QALNQYG

-242 RPKGSVEDDQRLWQV
+242 RPKGSVEDAQRLWQV

-272 IIHYNGGAALRLKD
+272 IIHYADGAALRLKD

-298 NSGFFNDDA
+298 NSGFFNNDA

-346 LAMDRSPVIK
+346 VAMDRSPVIK

-442 DEGVRPMRAAYLGAQ
+442 DKGVPPMKAAYLGAQ
-457 EVGFTLLSMNV
+457 EVGFTLLSMNA

-476 ILFMGGIIE
+476 ILFMGGIVE

-495 AAAIVVS
+495 AASIVVS

-522 PGQENRLQRWSRR
+522 PGEENRLQRWSQR
-535 ANDWMV
+535 ANEWVV

-551 LRHKRLT
+551 LRHRRLT
-558 LLSLFVTIGV
+558 LLSLLVTVGV

-577 KTFMPQQDTGQ
+577 KIFMPQQDTGQ

-597 GLSFSVMQ
+597 GLSFNVMQ
-605 PKMEIFRRAVLK
+605 PKMETFRRAVLK
-617 DEAVESV
+617 DDAVQSV
-624 AGFIGGNNG
+624 AGFIGGTNG

-642 LKPIKERSISAQK
+642 LKPIKERNLSAQK

-665 KVPGAQLMLM
+665 KVAGAQLMLM

-699 GDLGAL
+699 ADLGEL

-722 TAIDAREGRGAR
+722 TAIDAREGRGAQ

-817 NSLENDRVS
+817 NSLEDDRVS

-836 AFDMAEGV
+836 SFDMAEGV
-844 TVEQGGAAIERA
+844 AVEQGTASIERA
-856 IAKVG
+856 IARLG
-861 LPEDVIAK
+861 MPEDVIVK

-965 SQGMAPLESIRSAC
+965 HQGMAPLESIRSAC

-989 TLAAILGALPLLMS
+989 TLAAILGALPLLLS

-1016 TIIGGLIFS
+1016 TIIGGLVFS

-1031 TTPVVYLYLDRL
+1031 TTPVVYLYLDKL
-1043 RHRFNKWR
+1043 RHRFNHWR

>member
-1 MQGPLREQ
+1 
-9 ARSHRGAAGLVGW
+9 
-22 CGGQSSMNLSGPFIK
+22 MNLSGPFIR

-54 VSFGLLPVSP
+54 VSFGLLPVAP

-97 SFGSIAGVNT
+97 AFGAIAGIDT

-129 NGAAREVQAAINASR
+129 DGAAREVQAAINASR
-144 TLLPSGMRSMPTYKK
+144 NLLPSGMRSMPTYKK

-204 IGGSSLPAVRIELEP
+204 VGGSSLPAVRIELEP
-219 QSLNQYG
+219 QLLNQYG

-232 RNTIANANVR
+232 RNAIANANQR
-242 RPKGSVEDDQRLWQV
+242 RPKGSVEDDQRLWQI

-262 LEKAKDYESL
+262 LEKARDYEPL
-272 IIHYNGGAALRLKD
+272 IIHYNNGAALRLKD

-370 ALVILVVFLFLGN
+370 VLVILVVFLFLGN
-383 FRASLI
+383 LRASVI

-394 PVSLVGTFAV
+394 PVSLVGTFAI

-442 DEGVRPMRAAYLGAQ
+442 DEGVKPLKAAYLGAR

-516 WLKPHT
+516 WLKPHL
-522 PGQENRLQRWSRR
+522 PDQENALQRWSRR
-535 ANDWMV
+535 SNDWMV
-541 GKYATSLDWV
+541 GKYASSLDWV
-551 LRHKRLT
+551 LRHRRLT
-558 LLSLFVTIGV
+558 LLSLLLTIGV
-568 NIALYVVVP
+568 NVALYVVVP

-624 AGFIGGNNG
+624 AGFIGGSNG

-699 GDLGAL
+699 GNLGEL
-705 REWYPKVVTA
+705 RQWYPKVVAA
-715 LKALPEL
+715 LRALPEL
-722 TAIDAREGRGAR
+722 TAIDARDGHGAQ
-734 QVTLIVDRDQAKR
+734 QVTLMVDRDQAKR

-778 QVVMEVNP
+778 RVVMEVNP
-786 KYAQDPITLKQV
+786 KYAQDPITLNQV

-817 NSLENDRVS
+817 SSLEDDRVS

-844 TVEQGGAAIERA
+844 TVEQGTAAIERA
-856 IAKVG
+856 IAKLG
-861 LPEDVIAK
+861 MPEDVIIK

-880 QKSQPWMILGALVA
+880 QKSQPFMILGALLA

-914 TLPSAGVGALLSIYA
+914 TLPSAGVGALLSIYV
-929 LGGEFS
+929 LGSEFS

-948 VKKNAILMI
+948 VKKNAIMMI

-965 SQGMAPLESIRSAC
+965 HEQLDPLQSIRSAC

-989 TLAAILGALPLLMS
+989 TLAAILGALPLLLGT
-1003 RAEGAEMRQPLGL
+1003 AEGSEMRQPLGL
-1016 TIIGGLIFS
+1016 TIIGGLVFS
-1025 QVLTLY
+1025 QILTLY

-1043 RHRFNKWR
+1043 RHKFNHWR